1 MRTIRMTIDLT
12 YDDAVWHGDDEES
25 TAWFKKLL
33 WGDDLQLGDFG
44 EAGDTIG
51 TVKVLEIVKGEQ
63 DE

>member
-12 YDDAVWHGDDEES
+12 YDDTVWHGDDEES
-25 TAWFKKLL
+25 IAWFKKLL

-51 TVKVLEIVKGEQ
+51 RVKVLEVMKGEQ
-63 DE
+63 DA